1 MLTFGVGTILLV
13 TAVACAVPWPVVMP
27 ALDRVSWQG
36 WTAIVGAVILAAAG
50 LPRLPHAKRFYW
62 AEQDDRWWLTGLVIV
77 VPVLVFTGI
86 SLAVLLGTLDTS
98 APAVKV
104 DVIKTAL
111 SVGAGTGGVVALVL
125 AGRRQWS
132 TERVAAVTE
141 LDATERRIT
150 ELYTKAADQL
160 GSEKTPIRLAG
171 LYALERLAQNT
182 PDQRQTIVNLI
193 CAYLRLPYTLP
204 SRPQLPPWSSLRP
217 AGSTPDGSIP
227 PGTGPS
233 EQELEVRATAQRILA
248 DHLFPGDAP
257 DVVRAEYW
265 PAITLNLTGALLCH
279 FDFRGCRVGSV
290 RFGGAR
296 FAGWTRFEG
305 VEFTGYAIFGGATFE
320 RSANFKGARFRGRAL
335 FRGAAFRNGVTFEH
349 AEFAGE
355 ALFGGMRTIDDAVHP
370 DGAVFGGTATF
381 ATATFGQGVVLDD
394 AIVTDD
400 TASHVWPSGWKLSA
414 DGQGSSVLFAAE

>member
-1 MLTFGVGTILLV
+1 MNPPVSRPLADEPRETTPGSDRDERLGKVLTTRAIVLAGVV
-13 TAVACAVPWPVVMP
+13 VVAVA
-27 ALDRVSWQG
+27 S
-36 WTAIVGAVILAAAG
+36 
-50 LPRLPHAKRFYW
+50 
-62 AEQDDRWWLTGLVIV
+62 
-77 VPVLVFTGI
+77 
-86 SLAVLLGTLDTS
+86 GTL
-98 APAVKV
+98 
-104 DVIKTAL
+104 AL
-111 SVGAGTGGVVALVL
+111 LLALFGAGTPADQAQLDVFRATGNVVLGAGGAVALLL
-125 AGRRQWS
+125 AARRQRLGELELRRKEHELAQRDRAQEH
-132 TERVAAVTE
+132 TEQVAAHNRE
-141 LDATERRIT
+141 HQLRLAEDARTDAAERRIT
-150 ELYTKAADQL
+150 ELYMKAADQL

-182 PDQRQTIVNLI
+182 SDQRQTIVNLL

-204 SRPQLPPWSSLRP
+204 TRPQLPPWSSLRP
-217 AGSTPDGSIP
+217 AGSTPDGSVQT
-227 PGTGPS
+227 GTGPS

-257 DVVRAEYW
+257 DAVRAEYW
-265 PAITLNLTGALLCH
+265 PGITLNLTGALLCH
-279 FDFRGCRVGSV
+279 FDFRGCRVGNV

-320 RSANFKGARFRGRAL
+320 RSANFKGSRFRGRAL

-349 AEFAGE
+349 AGFAGE

-381 ATATFGQGVVLDD
+381 AAATFGQGVVLDD

-400 TASHVWPSGWKLSA
+400 AASHVWPSGWKSSA
-414 DGQGSSVLFAAE
+414 DGQGRSLLFAAE